1 MVYILGCIELII
13 LILIIITIKSK
24 SKQNTVTSKT
34 EFELTQTN
42 NYYPYEKKHLLTKSE
57 YKFYKELK
65 EQCKKNEYIIC
76 PKVRLEDF
84 IKVTDS
90 QNVMKY
96 RGYIKSRHID
106 FLICDK
112 NLYIL
117 AGIELDDNSH
127 YQKQAQKTDDLKNNI
142 FKAIKIPLFRIKETN
157 NYTLQINLMM
167 EDLEKNN
174 QDNIIKQTK

>member
-65 EQCKKNEYIIC
+65 EQCKK
-76 PKVRLEDF
+76 D
-84 IKVTDS
+84 
-90 QNVMKY
+90 
-96 RGYIKSRHID
+96 
-106 FLICDK
+106 
-112 NLYIL
+112 
-117 AGIELDDNSH
+117 
-127 YQKQAQKTDDLKNNI
+127 
-142 FKAIKIPLFRIKETN
+142 
-157 NYTLQINLMM
+157 
-167 EDLEKNN
+167 
-174 QDNIIKQTK
+174 